1 MIKSITAELKEPS
14 IGFWQEYAYD
24 PHKYI
29 GSLEVAGYNSFSYIR
44 GRMDDF
50 FLFMFTPNL
59 FFVDFYGTDRRIK
72 KEKKNQQKSGDAGN
86 FSSEIFKLTI
96 YHIY

>member
-50 FLFMFTPNL
+50 FSVHVYTQSFLLTFMVLTEEL
-59 FFVDFYGTDRRIK
+59 

>member
-29 GSLEVAGYNSFSYIR
+29 GSLEVAGYN
-44 GRMDDF
+44 F
-50 FLFMFTPNL
+50 FPTLGVGCINFFCSCLHPF
-59 FFVDFYGTDRRIK
+59 FFVYFYGTDRKIK
-72 KEKKNQQKSGDAGN
+72 QTKNQQKSGDAGN
-86 FSSEIFKLTI
+86 FSSVIFKLTI